1 MTISLHWEWKSWSDL
16 DTEDLYA
23 LIQLRQAV
31 FIVEQDCPYIDADGQ
46 DQRAYHLLGWSE
58 NRTLAVYTRVFLP
71 DNIDDEGVIGR
82 VIVHKD
88 YRKKGLGLVVMEKS
102 EEYAISHSQIPI
114 PAFHL
119 SAQAHLR
126 SFYEQ
131 LGYGVVGDPYDEDG
145 IPHLPMRK
153 GL

>member
-16 DTEDLYA
+16 DTKDLYTI
-23 LIQLRQAV
+23 IQLRQAV
-31 FIVEQDCPYIDADGQ
+31 FIVEQNCPYIDADGL
-46 DQRAYHLLGWSE
+46 DQSAYHLLGWSE

-71 DNIDDEGVIGR
+71 DKVDDEGVIGR
-82 VIVHKD
+82 VIVHKNF
-88 YRKKGLGLVVMEKS
+88 RRKGLGLVVMEKS
-102 EEYAISHSQIPI
+102 EEYAISQSQIPLL
-114 PAFHL
+114 AFHL

-131 LGYGVVGDPYDEDG
+131 LGYRVVGDPYDEDG